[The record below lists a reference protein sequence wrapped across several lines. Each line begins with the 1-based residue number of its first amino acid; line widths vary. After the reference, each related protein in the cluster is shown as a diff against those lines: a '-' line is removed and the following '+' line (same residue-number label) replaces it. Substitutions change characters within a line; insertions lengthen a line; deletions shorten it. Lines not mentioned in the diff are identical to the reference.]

1 MIRHNTNR
9 RRRIV
14 PTESDATSTERSPGN
29 EPTASRRRVLGGLTA
44 AGAGAL
50 AGCLGS
56 DDDDAGTGDDDA
68 NGTDDGGDNGDGEV
82 ADGELVIVEHE
93 FLPTDPDEDRFNGLI
108 VGTVENN
115 TDEDKDAVEVC
126 VIIYDEAGN
135 ENDHRLCS
143 FGEAEVDA
151 GESWEFEIEL
161 GNEDEEFLD
170 HYDIG
175 VRGAPHEDPFE

>member
-1 MIRHNTNR
+1 M
-9 RRRIV
+9 
-14 PTESDATSTERSPGN
+14 STARSAEN
-29 EPTASRRRVLGGLTA
+29 EPTATRRRVLGGFTA
-44 AGAGAL
+44 AGVGAL

-56 DDDDAGTGDDDA
+56 DDDDATGDDDA
-68 NGTDDGGDNGDGEV
+68 NGTDDGGDDGGDNGDGDV

-93 FLPTDPDEDRFNGLI
+93 FLPTDTDEDRFNGLI

-115 TDEDKDAVEVC
+115 TGEDKDAVEVC

-151 GESWEFEIEL
+151 GESWAFEIEL